1 MTETNAPPMQM
12 KDRTT
17 SGNRPLTTDHRPLL
31 VVRWCKALAAFGA
44 AALENETATL
54 RAHAHAEAVRL
65 GAAAVIGL
73 KSSSHTYTS
82 R

>member
-1 MTETNAPPMQM
+1 M
-12 KDRTT
+12 
-17 SGNRPLTTDHRPLL
+17 
-31 VVRWCKALAAFGA
+31 RWCKALAAFGA
-44 AALENETATL
+44 AALENEAATL